1 MGWMVVS
8 LVSTNRD
15 FGIKEIK
22 YVAASLLGA
31 RNMEHRRFQERVGV
45 CDGLKEIFK
54 EQAK

>member
-1 MGWMVVS
+1 MVVS